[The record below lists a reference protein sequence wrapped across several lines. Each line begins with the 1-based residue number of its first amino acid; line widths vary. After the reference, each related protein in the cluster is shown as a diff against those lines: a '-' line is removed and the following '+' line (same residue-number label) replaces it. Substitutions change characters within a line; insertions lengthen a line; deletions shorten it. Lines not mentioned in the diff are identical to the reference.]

1 MVGPVDTHT
10 AFLALVKQL
19 RALGAVRVRDG
30 SLEVAFSGA
39 PAAADDQPVES
50 GTRVM
55 VRASLSG
62 DERSE
67 YEALKAFKVRQE
79 ELGLD

>member
-1 MVGPVDTHT
+1 MVGPVDSHA

-39 PAAADDQPVES
+39 PVSADEPLEA
-50 GTRVM
+50 GPRVM
-55 VRASLSG
+55 VRASLTG
-62 DERSE
+62 DERVE
-67 YEALKAFKVRQE
+67 IEALRAFKQRQE

>member
-1 MVGPVDTHT
+1 MVGPVADNHA

-39 PAAADDQPVES
+39 PIAADEPAES
-50 GTRVM
+50 GMRVM
-55 VRASLSG
+55 VRAPSG
-62 DERSE
+62 DERAE
-67 YEALKAFKVRQE
+67 LEALRAFRQRQE

>member
-39 PAAADDQPVES
+39 PVAADDVPES
-50 GTRVM
+50 GPRVM
-55 VRASLSG
+55 VRASLTG
-62 DERSE
+62 DERAE
-67 YEALKAFKVRQE
+67 IEALRAFKTRQE

>member
-1 MVGPVDTHT
+1 MVGPVDNHT

-39 PAAADDQPVES
+39 HVAAEEQHDEP
-50 GTRVM
+50 GPRVM
-55 VRASLSG
+55 VRAPSG
-62 DERSE
+62 DERAE
-67 YEALKAFKVRQE
+67 LEALRAFKTRQE

>member
-1 MVGPVDTHT
+1 MVGPVDSHA

-30 SLEVAFSGA
+30 SLEVAFSGS
-39 PAAADDQPVES
+39 PVADEPLEA
-50 GTRVM
+50 GPRVM
-55 VRASLSG
+55 VRASLTG
-62 DERSE
+62 DERAE
-67 YEALKAFKVRQE
+67 IEALRAFRQRQE